1 MSERGGAP
9 RSCQQAPP
17 TRSHSL
23 LQTARGGM
31 STVHPRPPRPAFASR
46 EVFARPECARCL
58 PFLSGTAAKDVPL
71 EPARPVPVAFL
82 LTERLWVSFPS
93 CPLGSRLGDS
103 FPPSPFCSALLRL
116 QVTLTSREPRCVQ
129 SRGRAGSPGGHLVS
143 GAPRGPGVEQSAFSQ
158 QVNYGECPD
167 CACVKCELGNDHRH
181 APLVA
186 LPGARGTPAGET
198 LRPTIH

>member
-103 FPPSPFCSALLRL
+103 FPPPHSAQPFSASGSLSLPE
-116 QVTLTSREPRCVQ
+116 SPRCVQ

-158 QVNYGECPD
+158 QVNYRECPD
-167 CACVKCELGNDHRH
+167 FACVKCELGNDHRH

-186 LPGARGTPAGET
+186 LPGARGTPAGGT

>member
-31 STVHPRPPRPAFASR
+31 STVHPRPHRPAFASR

-116 QVTLTSREPRCVQ
+116 RVTLTSRESPLCAVTRQ
-129 SRGRAGSPGGHLVS
+129 SRLSGRPPGLRSPARPWGRTICVFSAGQLRRV
-143 GAPRGPGVEQSAFSQ
+143 PRLCLCQMRTWE
-158 QVNYGECPD
+158 
-167 CACVKCELGNDHRH
+167 
-181 APLVA
+181 
-186 LPGARGTPAGET
+186 
-198 LRPTIH
+198 